1 MARGMGLTGG
11 SLGDGPYWVF
21 LGLSKPLEV
30 MREGMMGVMGLTGPS
45 KAFLSL
51 WCCWRVRDIKC

>member
-11 SLGDGPYWVF
+11 SLGDGPYWAF

-30 MREGMMGVMGLTGPS
+30 MREGMMGVMGLAGPS
-45 KAFLSL
+45 
-51 WCCWRVRDIKC
+51 